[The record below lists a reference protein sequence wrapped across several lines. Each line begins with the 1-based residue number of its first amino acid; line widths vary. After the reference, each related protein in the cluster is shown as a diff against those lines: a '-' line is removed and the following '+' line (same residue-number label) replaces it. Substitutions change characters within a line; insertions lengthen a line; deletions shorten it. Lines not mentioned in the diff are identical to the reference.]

1 MNARI
6 ACLGFILVVAGCS
19 PVTLG
24 AHAIQPS
31 GAVDTQNLWIY
42 LSTTDAEQNGVYRCY
57 DQGGL
62 PVCKKARM
70 MEK

>member
-1 MNARI
+1 MIARI
-6 ACLGFILVVAGCS
+6 VCFARSLLAASCT

-62 PVCKKARM
+62 PVCKKAKMVER
-70 MEK
+70 